1 MSTIGIV
8 GNTIMI
14 IATFKAKRAKSPC
27 HILIASTCLADL
39 CHESGQYAFVYH
51 FFRKTTMVQSDCF
64 FMQLVPVIGAS
75 FGNPLILNLGI
86 DRLIA
91 ITLPSR
97 YRFLQTIPLIYVTCH
112 FILPVTYTLY
122 ILVWAFL
129 TKNETLVQ
137 CSVPQ
142 SFGNTA
148 FGLLNQMGTIVN
160 SGCKIE
166 RLRDFLGLIPP
177 KQNLTLD

>member
-1 MSTIGIV
+1 MPGVCNSNSEKNI
-8 GNTIMI
+8 
-14 IATFKAKRAKSPC
+14 C
-27 HILIASTCLADL
+27 
-39 CHESGQYAFVYH
+39 
-51 FFRKTTMVQSDCF
+51 
-64 FMQLVPVIGAS
+64 
-75 FGNPLILNLGI
+75 
-86 DRLIA
+86 
-91 ITLPSR
+91 R

-160 SGCKIE
+160 VIIVVVYAISFCVLK
-166 RLRDFLGLIPP
+166 RS
-177 KQNLTLD
+177 KA